1 MLNHATNHTQNRYP
15 QFEKMTYRITKFDPK
30 KRNEEGHFLDNSEW
44 TAISD
49 IGKSEYR
56 NVDYEEY
63 EQTETAYAES
73 IKLILDEKNISS
85 LKIDSLE
92 LHDSFDDFENYKK
105 DGRLKNIDVDFN
117 NEIDILE
124 NGTILNLTQIQ
135 KMIRLI
141 LRETIWMNLLESE
154 FKITFG
160 YDYYMY
166 VECSELKNSTI
177 NRIEKTGLF
186 VEPNMGQ
193 RTIIVTDEN
202 GNEI

>member
-1 MLNHATNHTQNRYP
+1 MNAP
-15 QFEKMTYRITKFDPK
+15 TYRITKFDPK
-30 KRNEEGHFLDNSEW
+30 KRNEEGHFLDNSKW

-49 IGKSEYR
+49 IGKSKYR
-56 NVDYEEY
+56 NVGYEEY
-63 EQTETAYAES
+63 EKTETAYAES
-73 IKLILDEKNISS
+73 IKLILGEKNISS

-92 LHDSFDDFENYKK
+92 RHYTFEDFENYQK

-117 NEIDILE
+117 IEIATLK
-124 NGTILNLTQIQ
+124 NGTVLNLGEIQ
-135 KMIRLI
+135 KIIRLI
-141 LRETIWMNLLESE
+141 LRETVWMELLESE

-166 VECSELKNSTI
+166 VECSDLEKSTI
-177 NRIEKTGLF
+177 NRIEKMGLF

-193 RTIIVTDEN
+193 RKIIVTDEK

>member
-1 MLNHATNHTQNRYP
+1 
-15 QFEKMTYRITKFDPK
+15 MTYRITKFDPK
-30 KRNEEGHFLDNSEW
+30 KRNEEGHFVDNSEW

-56 NVDYEEY
+56 NVDFEEY
-63 EQTETAYAES
+63 EKTETAYAES
-73 IKLILDEKNISS
+73 IKLILNEKNITS

-92 LHDSFDDFENYKK
+92 LRDTFEDFEIYRKN
-105 DGRLKNIDVDFN
+105 GRLKNIDIDFN

-124 NGTILNLTQIQ
+124 NGTTLNLTQIQ

-141 LRETIWMNLLESE
+141 LRETIWMNLLGSK

-160 YDYYMY
+160 YDYHMY
-166 VECSELKNSTI
+166 VECSEFEKSTI
-177 NRIEKTGLF
+177 NRIEKMGLF
-186 VEPNMGQ
+186 VEPNIGQ
-193 RTIIVTDEN
+193 RTIIVTDGK

>member
-1 MLNHATNHTQNRYP
+1 VFRNRLLFIP
-15 QFEKMTYRITKFDPK
+15 KPCAQFEKMIYRITKFDPK

-63 EQTETAYAES
+63 EQTERAYAES

-92 LHDSFDDFENYKK
+92 LHHSFDDFENYKK

-166 VECSELKNSTI
+166 VECSKLKNSTI
-177 NRIEKTGLF
+177 NRIETMGLF
-186 VEPNMGQ
+186 VEPNRGQ
-193 RTIIVTDEN
+193 RTIKITDKN
-202 GNEI
+202 GK

>member
-1 MLNHATNHTQNRYP
+1 
-15 QFEKMTYRITKFDPK
+15 MTYRITKFNPE

-49 IGKSEYR
+49 IGNPEYN
-56 NVDYEEY
+56 NVSYEEY
-63 EQTETAYAES
+63 EKTETSYAES
-73 IKLILDEKNISS
+73 INLILDEKNIPN

-92 LHDSFDDFENYKK
+92 RHFSFEDFEDYKK

-117 NEIDILE
+117 NEIATLK
-124 NGTILNLTQIQ
+124 NGTILNLGEIQ

-141 LRETIWMNLLESE
+141 LRETVWMELLNSE

-177 NRIEKTGLF
+177 KRIEKMGLF

-193 RTIIVTDEN
+193 RTIIVTDEK

>member
-1 MLNHATNHTQNRYP
+1 
-15 QFEKMTYRITKFDPK
+15 MTYRITKFNPK
-30 KRNEEGHFLDNSEW
+30 KRNEEGHFLDDSEW

-56 NVDYEEY
+56 NVSFEEY
-63 EQTETAYAES
+63 EKIETAYVES
-73 IKLILDEKNISS
+73 ITIILDEKNVTS

-92 LHDSFDDFENYKK
+92 LHNTFADFEKYKK
-105 DGRLKNIDVDFN
+105 DGRLKNINVDFN
-117 NEIDILE
+117 KEIATLE
-124 NGTILNLTQIQ
+124 NGNILNLTEIQ
-135 KMIRLI
+135 KMARLI
-141 LRETIWMNLLESE
+141 LRETVWMNLLEPE

-177 NRIEKTGLF
+177 KQIEKMGLF
-186 VEPNMGQ
+186 VEPNIGQ
-193 RTIIVTDEN
+193 RTIIVIDEN

>member
-1 MLNHATNHTQNRYP
+1 
-15 QFEKMTYRITKFDPK
+15 MTYRITKFDPK

-56 NVDYEEY
+56 NVSYEEY
-63 EQTETAYAES
+63 DKTETAYVES
-73 IKLILDEKNISS
+73 IILILDEKNITS

-92 LHDSFDDFENYKK
+92 LHDTLADFEEYKK

-117 NEIDILE
+117 SEIDTLE
-124 NGTILNLTQIQ
+124 NGNILNLTQIQ
-135 KMIRLI
+135 KMTRLV
-141 LRETIWMNLLESE
+141 LRETVWMNLLESE

-177 NRIEKTGLF
+177 NQIEKMGLF

-193 RTIIVTDEN
+193 RTIIVTDQK
-202 GNEI
+202 GNKI

>member
-1 MLNHATNHTQNRYP
+1 
-15 QFEKMTYRITKFDPK
+15 MTYRITKFDPK
-30 KRNEEGHFLDNSEW
+30 KRNKEGHFLDNSEW

-49 IGKSEYR
+49 IGKSKYR

-92 LHDSFDDFENYKK
+92 LHDSFDDYENYKK
-105 DGRLKNIDVDFN
+105 NGRLKNIDVDYN

-166 VECSELKNSTI
+166 VECSKLTNSTI
-177 NRIEKTGLF
+177 KRIGEMGLF

-193 RTIIVTDEN
+193 RTIIVTDEK
-202 GNEI
+202 GNKI

>member
-1 MLNHATNHTQNRYP
+1 
-15 QFEKMTYRITKFDPK
+15 MTYRITKFDPK
-30 KRNEEGHFLDNSEW
+30 KRNKEGHFLDNSEW

-56 NVDYEEY
+56 NVGYEEY
-63 EQTETAYAES
+63 EKTETAYVES
-73 IKLILDEKNISS
+73 IKLILNEKNIPS

-92 LHDSFDDFENYKK
+92 LRGSFEEFENYKK

-117 NEIDILE
+117 SEIDTLE
-124 NGTILNLTQIQ
+124 NGTFLNLKQVQ

-141 LRETIWMNLLESE
+141 LRETVWMNLLDSA
-154 FKITFG
+154 FKIILG

-166 VECSELKNSTI
+166 VECSELTNLTI
-177 NRIEKTGLF
+177 KRIEEMGLF

-193 RTIIVTDEN
+193 RTIIVTDEK